1 MCHVVSSP
9 PRSPFV
15 WRRGALRREDS
26 ACLVQDI
33 SSEALVSP
41 WVKYQ
46 RTGTQSGHTE
56 RGRKTPPVRRPAQPH
71 SSLQYV
77 NLADFRWKQKMRLR
91 TFDDDGEI
99 ACRRIAADI
108 KDRSSS
114 VNHFTDKEK
123 YSTLR
128 RVRGQRNTEREETTY
143 ESCSD
148 KVAPERHAPRRRGY
162 NARRLRA
169 VTTAYG
175 HSRAWPCIPC
185 G

>member
-1 MCHVVSSP
+1 MWSKKC
-9 PRSPFV
+9 
-15 WRRGALRREDS
+15 
-26 ACLVQDI
+26 AC
-33 SSEALVSP
+33 A
-41 WVKYQ
+41 
-46 RTGTQSGHTE
+46 H
-56 RGRKTPPVRRPAQPH
+56 
-71 SSLQYV
+71 
-77 NLADFRWKQKMRLR
+77 
-91 TFDDDGEI
+91 FDDDGEI

-128 RVRGQRNTEREETTY
+128 RVRGQRNTEWEETTY

-175 HSRAWPCIPC
+175 TLEHGPVLRADDVVRAGEDFVERAGLDAVPELEVVEVGDVHAVAPVVVKPDMVSKKAAATR

>member
-15 WRRGALRREDS
+15 WRRGSLRREDS

-33 SSEALVSP
+33 SNEAPLRARTEIP
-41 WVKYQ
+41 
-46 RTGTQSGHTE
+46 RTGTQNRHTCGKGMRCPGMQAYAATFFASRTKISG
-56 RGRKTPPVRRPAQPH
+56 
-71 SSLQYV
+71 
-77 NLADFRWKQKMRLR
+77 FRVKQKMHLR

-108 KDRSSS
+108 KDQSSS
-114 VNHFTDKEK
+114 VNHLTDKEK
-123 YSTLR
+123 HSTLR
-128 RVRGQRNTEREETTY
+128 RVRGQRNTEWEETTY